1 MNTTTGVQGVYF
13 EAHTNYTCTTPA
25 NLRNKR
31 LVDIN
36 FDKLGCRSKLSFY
49 VAIGLSV
56 TFVILLVTIIL
67 MYRYHWYGRY
77 AMFLLRA
84 KFHKY
89 EVIRQEE
96 ENPKTYDAFVAHNS
110 HDSAWVIRQLLPQ
123 LERGDPPEFRLCLGE
138 RDFQPGAPIV
148 DNIAESIYESRKTIC
163 VITRNFLESDWC
175 RFEMQMATYRLFE
188 EHVDCLIVVF
198 LEQIPAQR
206 LAKYHSLRR
215 VMCRNTYLEWPEE
228 PEARDLFW
236 ERLRVALR
244 THRPLN
250 HEFNE

>member
-1 MNTTTGVQGVYF
+1 M
-13 EAHTNYTCTTPA
+13 
-25 NLRNKR
+25 
-31 LVDIN
+31 
-36 FDKLGCRSKLSFY
+36 
-49 VAIGLSV
+49 
-56 TFVILLVTIIL
+56 TITL
-67 MYRYHWYGRY
+67 TYRYRWYGRY

-84 KFHKY
+84 KFNKY
-89 EVIRQEE
+89 ELIREEE

-110 HDSAWVIRQLLPQ
+110 HDSAWVIRHLLPQ
-123 LERGDPPEFRLCLGE
+123 LERGDPPEFRLCLGDC
-138 RDFQPGAPIV
+138 DFQPGAPIV

-215 VMCRNTYLEWPEE
+215 VMCRNTYLEWPED

-250 HEFNE
+250 HDFN

>member
-13 EAHTNYTCTTPA
+13 EAHLNYTCTTPA

-84 KFHKY
+84 KFNKY
-89 EVIRQEE
+89 ELIREEE

-236 ERLRVALR
+236 ERLRAALR
-244 THRPLN
+244 THRPLD
-250 HEFNE
+250 HEVNA

>member
-1 MNTTTGVQGVYF
+1 MNVTTGVQGVYF
-13 EAHTNYTCTTPA
+13 EAYKNYTCASPKS
-25 NLRNKR
+25 LRNKP
-31 LVDIN
+31 LIDIN
-36 FDKLGCRSKLSFY
+36 FDRLGCKSRLNFY
-49 VAIGLSV
+49 MATGSSC
-56 TFVILLVTIIL
+56 TILIL
-67 MYRYHWYGRY
+67 MMTITLTYRYRWYGRY

-84 KFHKY
+84 KFNKY
-89 EVIRQEE
+89 ELIREEE

-110 HDSAWVIRQLLPQ
+110 HDSAWVIHQLLPQ
-123 LERGDPPEFRLCLGE
+123 LERGDPPEFRLCLGD
-138 RDFQPGAPIV
+138 RDFPAGAPIV

-206 LAKYHSLRR
+206 LARYHSLRR
-215 VMCRNTYLEWPEE
+215 VMCRNTYLEWPED

-244 THRPLN
+244 THRPLD
-250 HEFNE
+250 HEVNA